1 MTRAATCFF
10 ATVLAVAS
18 LGGGGI
24 SALEGQTID
33 AAVHSGIAAARP
45 LLQALERFRSE
56 QGRYPQMLDELVP
69 HLMPALPGASSED
82 GAGRPFVY
90 HGQGDAFEMFW
101 LPDARGEQ
109 QILYRSTAA
118 YPERLEPGPYRL
130 LRRLEG
136 WAWYVLIPMRPVP
149 ILREWRGRVS
159 LDRAVGGVSVVTDR
173 GRLERLWAE
182 LGIAERVPD
191 IDFGE
196 HLLLVAIERS
206 SLVLFMGP
214 VVDDRGDLKPNSV
227 ATPDQPGFRS
237 YALGLVSRAGI
248 RSVGGAPL

>member
-1 MTRAATCFF
+1 MTRAATCSLV
-10 ATVLAVAS
+10 TVLVVAS
-18 LGGGGI
+18 LGGGGT
-24 SALEGQTID
+24 SALEGQTLD

-45 LLQALERFRSE
+45 LLRALAQFRSE
-56 QGRYPQMLDELVP
+56 EGRYPQMLDELVP
-69 HLMPALPGASSED
+69 RLMPALPEGSSED
-82 GAGRPFVY
+82 GARRPFVY

-101 LPDARGEQ
+101 LPDVRGEQ
-109 QILYRSTAA
+109 QILYRSTAD

-159 LDRAVGGVSVVTDR
+159 LDRAVEGISVVTDR

-206 SLVLFMGP
+206 GLVLFMGP

-227 ATPDQPGFRS
+227 ATPDQPAFRS